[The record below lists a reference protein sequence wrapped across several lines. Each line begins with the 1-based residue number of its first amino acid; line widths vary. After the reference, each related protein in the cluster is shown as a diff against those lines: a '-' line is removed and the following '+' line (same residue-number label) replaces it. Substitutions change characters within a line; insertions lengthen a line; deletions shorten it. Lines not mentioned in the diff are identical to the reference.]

1 MGRVPVKVQ
10 IKVKEF
16 RDASEPIQKFV
27 GVTLTPLPPVIETVT
42 SDGRVD
48 KAESKVGTAAG
59 ALVAA

>member
-10 IKVKEF
+10 IKVTEF
-16 RDASEPIQKFV
+16 SDASEPVRKLV
-27 GVTLTPLPPVIETVT
+27 GVTLIPLPPVIDTVT

-59 ALVAA
+59 AVA